1 MAEEAKVKLLPSL
14 ERNILKLRAL
24 QMSLVL
30 FHVEHL
36 KRFVIGSLQETD
48 KVLGTNR
55 LPQGKKLLERAW
67 KIVVEEGILTAEEA
81 QQIQDLIGYRNDI
94 AHEFH
99 VMTVD
104 LSHQEFARSAV
115 SIEGQRY
122 DYFALN
128 RVRRI
133 SKKVSEGFQKK
144 FVMLVGLDH
153 AMFADQEHALDHE
166 LKLLARRIDTQ
177 YAKRKREAEERK
189 LKTNQ

>member
-1 MAEEAKVKLLPSL
+1 MNSAKKIKLLPPL

-30 FHVEHL
+30 FHVEHI
-36 KRFVIGSLQETD
+36 KRSVIGSLQESD

-55 LPQGKKLLERAW
+55 LPEGNKLLERAW
-67 KIVVEEGILTAEEA
+67 KIVVKEGILTAEES

-104 LSHQEFARSAV
+104 LSQQEFARSAV
-115 SIEGQRY
+115 SLEGQRY

-144 FVMLVGLDH
+144 FVMLVGLDQ
-153 AMFADQEHALDHE
+153 AMFADQEHALDYE
-166 LKLLARRIDTQ
+166 LKLLARRIDKQ
-177 YAKRKREAEERK
+177 YAKRKQQVEAK
-189 LKTNQ
+189 KSLSS

>member
-1 MAEEAKVKLLPSL
+1 MNKKVKLLPAL

-36 KRFVIGSLQETD
+36 KRFVIGSLQATD
-48 KVLGTNR
+48 TVLGTNR
-55 LPQGKKLLERAW
+55 FPDGKKPLERAW
-67 KIVVEEGILTAEEA
+67 AIVVEEGILTAEESE
-81 QQIQDLIGYRNDI
+81 QIQELIDYRNDI
-94 AHEFH
+94 AHKFH

-104 LSHQEFARSAV
+104 LSNEKFAQDRV
-115 SIEGQRY
+115 RVQGFRY

-133 SKKVSEGFQKK
+133 SKKVTEGFQSK
-144 FVMLVGLDH
+144 FVMLAGLDH

-166 LKLLARRIDTQ
+166 LKLLSRRIDKQ
-177 YAKRKREAEERK
+177 YAKRKHEAEERK
-189 LKTNQ
+189 LKTKQ